1 MEARRSKTRRSHF
14 PVRVASRSVPI
25 AEAKRDLSDLCARAG
40 YGRETI
46 VVTKHG
52 KPIAAIISIEDL
64 ERAAV
69 LEDQHAVELLA
80 RLIATSPGTEK
91 VDPSKL

>member
-1 MEARRSKTRRSHF
+1 
-14 PVRVASRSVPI
+14 
-25 AEAKRDLSDLCARAG
+25 
-40 YGRETI
+40 
-46 VVTKHG
+46 
-52 KPIAAIISIEDL
+52 L